1 LEIGRWSSGNGLVR
15 RRQMEYSTIIS
26 YVVTLD
32 QPWPKSRARS
42 ANLPKVLLAQHRCF
56 SLWAQFHFGRK
67 KMILSG
73 ILIGRFFDLEFLFSG
88 ETIVYF
94 GERKDLRSISTH
106 GSSLKTTARR
116 YTAAVGAQS
125 SDRPS
130 RVGMSKPVSCAVA
143 GSLPVPN
150 AINSPPAQTLL
161 RSLFRKEVNKWF
173 RMSTREITRDVCIV
187 WLAVNG

>member
-1 LEIGRWSSGNGLVR
+1 MA
-15 RRQMEYSTIIS
+15 Q
-26 YVVTLD
+26 VTGSFG
-32 QPWPKSRARS
+32 QSAQSIARS
-42 ANLPKVLLAQHRCF
+42 ASVLLPLGSV
-56 SLWAQFHFGRK
+56 SLRSE